1 MIVGIGTDLV
11 DMARFE
17 RAISSTPRLLT
28 RLFTEAE
35 RQAPVRT
42 LAGRFAAKEA
52 FIKAMGD
59 PRGLRWQE
67 VEITKDASGKPG
79 VAVRGTTAETASR
92 AGITNFHV
100 SISHDAG
107 LAMAFVVAEGN

>member
-1 MIVGIGTDLV
+1 MIVGVGTDLV

-17 RAISSTPRLLT
+17 RAIVSTPRLVA
-28 RLFTEAE
+28 RLFTESE
-35 RQAPVRT
+35 RNASART

-52 FIKAMGD
+52 FIKAMGG

-67 VEITKDASGKPG
+67 VEITKDASGKPAL
-79 VAVRGTTAETASR
+79 AVTGITATTAAE

-107 LAMAFVVAEGN
+107 LAMAFVVAEGQ

>member
-1 MIVGIGTDLV
+1 VIVGIGTDLV
-11 DMARFE
+11 DLARFE
-17 RAISSTPRLLT
+17 RAISTTPRLLT

-35 RQAPVRT
+35 RTAPVRT

-52 FIKAMGD
+52 FIKAIGD

-79 VAVRGTTAETASR
+79 VSVSGVTASTASA

-100 SISHDAG
+100 SITHDAG
-107 LAMAFVVAEGN
+107 LAMAFVVAEGA

>member
-17 RAISSTPRLLT
+17 RAIESTPRLVT

-35 RQAPVRT
+35 RSGPART

-52 FIKAMGD
+52 FIKAMGG

-79 VAVRGTTAETASR
+79 IALTGVTASTAAE
-92 AGITNFHV
+92 AGITNLHL

-107 LAMAFVVAEGN
+107 LAMAFVVAEGA